1 MITFATTT
9 QPDIVSYTIDGT
21 FDGRKVNEVV
31 SRIKETA
38 DRQGKIR
45 LLGVIKSLDGITN
58 LAGVFKNF
66 GHQLGLIRQVEK
78 YAIMTDKK
86 WLSTLA
92 NIEGFFVPNM
102 DVKTFSLDQ
111 RERAMQWLSKPTAD
125 ATRNV
130 TSLDVAGEH
139 ALGIRIAGTLGR
151 ADYDFINQRIDTQ
164 LMQGGDDEDE
174 LRLLIQ
180 VADFDGFTLRGFWE
194 DIKSEVKY
202 YSRIEKVALVTE
214 KDLSTVVNVA
224 DFITPGL
231 EMKYFPGSQLEAA
244 KTWLR

>member
-1 MITFATTT
+1 MITFTTTT

-31 SRIKETA
+31 GHIKETA

-45 LLGVIKSLDGITN
+45 LLGIIKSLDGITN
-58 LAGVFKNF
+58 ISGVFKDF

-86 WLSTLA
+86 WLSTVA

-111 RERAMQWLSKPTAD
+111 RERAMQWLGESTAD
-125 ATRNV
+125 ATRKV
-130 TSLDVAGEH
+130 TSFDVAGEH

-164 LMQGGDDEDE
+164 LAQEGDDDE

-202 YSRIEKVALVTE
+202 YSRIQKVAVVTE

-231 EMKYFPGSQLEAA
+231 EMEYFPGSQLEAA